1 MRSGDLKKVI
11 SIERHSST
19 SDGMGGVTEAWTDI
33 ISGTSTATP
42 IFAAVWPVSAKE
54 HIQAMQEQTVISHRI
69 RVRYR
74 PGVSTA
80 MRIKYGTKLF
90 NITSV
95 VNVGSENRM
104 LDILCQEVA

>member
-11 SIERHSST
+11 SIQRQSTT

-42 IFAAVWPVSAKE
+42 IFAAIWPVSAKE
-54 HIQAMQEQTVISHRI
+54 QIQARHEQAVISHRVRI
-69 RVRYR
+69 RYR
-74 PGVSTA
+74 AGVTTA

-104 LDILCQEVA
+104 LDILCQEVV